1 MTRWNMW
8 TAITNTYLDIGVHC
22 NVESLSRSSHQL
34 SNDYHH
40 LLVRGRHIHD
50 ALIESRHH
58 KSQNRLAIDPKTPN
72 YHLQIRHDT
81 HDTKMMESFSTSVI
95 VKPLQYSKY
104 LVDMLRL
111 NIAHPCS
118 RLFLHCYFSNQ
129 YN

>member
-1 MTRWNMW
+1 MCEN
-8 TAITNTYLDIGVHC
+8 AITNTYLDMGVHC
-22 NVESLSRSSHQL
+22 NVETVSRWSHQL
-34 SNDYHH
+34 SNDYHR

-58 KSQNRLAIDPKTPN
+58 KSQNRLTIDPKTPN
-72 YHLQIRHDT
+72 YHLQIWNDT
-81 HDTKMMESFSTSVI
+81 YDTKIIDSFSTSVI
-95 VKPLQYSKY
+95 VNPLQDWNY

-118 RLFLHCYFSNQ
+118 RLFLHCFFLNQ